1 MIDFNVCL
9 VGFAIGLFVGSVAS
23 LLNNIISGLFCIMK
37 G

>member
-1 MIDFNVCL
+1 MIDYSVCF

-23 LLNNIISGLFCIMK
+23 LLNNIISGLFSIMK